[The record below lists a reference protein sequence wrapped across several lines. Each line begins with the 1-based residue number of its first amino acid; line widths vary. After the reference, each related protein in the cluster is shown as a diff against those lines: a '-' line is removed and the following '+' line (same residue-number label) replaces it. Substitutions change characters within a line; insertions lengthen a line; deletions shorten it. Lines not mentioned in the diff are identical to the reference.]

1 MKNTLNKG
9 KMNTKRLVI
18 ILGLAGFIV
27 MADNWVVSPI
37 LPAIAESFDVD
48 PARAGILIAAYMLPF
63 GLFQLLFG
71 PLADR
76 FGKLRVIM
84 STMIFFTLATALCG
98 LGMSL
103 TDLSIYRALTGLFA
117 AATMPVSLALI
128 GDVVPMKNRQSAIG
142 TFMGIAFLGQALSMA
157 IGGTIA
163 YFVSWRGVF
172 FAYAILSAT
181 ITVLLVAT
189 SRQLSGKL
197 SRNPDAKFIAPYARL
212 LGHLPSLRAYL
223 VVFFEGIFILGS
235 FSYLGAHISNAF
247 DYGFL
252 AIGLIMTAFG
262 VGAIL
267 AGRVGARIANRTGRR
282 LLIAMGLL
290 LAAAANLFVASFEAN
305 IALTVIGVFLLGL
318 GFMFAHSTLLTLAT
332 EFAQKSRGV
341 AMSLVA
347 FSFMIG
353 GAVGTSMG
361 GRFIDAYGYRFF
373 FLTYGIALTA
383 LSLVA
388 YAAISERKLEEEE
401 AELAL

>member
-1 MKNTLNKG
+1 
-9 KMNTKRLVI
+9 MNTKRLVM

-48 PARAGILIAAYMLPF
+48 PARAGILIAVYMLPF
-63 GLFQLLFG
+63 GLFQLVFG
-71 PLADR
+71 PLADH

-84 STMIFFTLATALCG
+84 STMVFFTLATALCS
-98 LGMSL
+98 LGMGL

-128 GDVVPMKNRQSAIG
+128 GDVVPLENRQTAIG

-163 YFVSWRGVF
+163 FFVSWRGVF
-172 FAYAILSAT
+172 FVYALLAGA

-189 SRQLSGKL
+189 SRRLSGQL
-197 SRNPDAKFIAPYARL
+197 SRNPDAKVIAPYAKL
-212 LGHLPSLRAYL
+212 LGHFPSLRAYL

-235 FSYLGAHISNAF
+235 FSYLGAHISNAYNF
-247 DYGFL
+247 GYL

-267 AGRVGARIANRTGRR
+267 AGRVGARIANKTGRR
-282 LLIAMGLL
+282 LLIALGLL
-290 LAAAANLFVASFEAN
+290 LAATADFFVAGFSAN

-353 GAVGTSMG
+353 GAVGTGVG
-361 GRFIDAYGYRFF
+361 GRFINAYGYRSFF
-373 FLTYGIALTA
+373 STYGILLIVLSLTA
-383 LSLVA
+383 
-388 YAAISERKLEEEE
+388 YIAISEKKLVEEE